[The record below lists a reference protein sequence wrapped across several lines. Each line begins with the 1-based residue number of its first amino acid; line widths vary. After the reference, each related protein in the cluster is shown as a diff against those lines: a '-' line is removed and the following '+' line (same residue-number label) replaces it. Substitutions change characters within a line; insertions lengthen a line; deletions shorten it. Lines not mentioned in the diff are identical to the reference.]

1 MGVNVGSKNHS
12 RMFVPK
18 LRKSMHAVTVQGIT
32 RALTEPDQ
40 ATKRPPPFAINLDK
54 ATVSR
59 RTGQMAGVILLL
71 KGVLTAVFL
80 SVLVSTDATGHGLA
94 SLAVDTLRNGHP
106 LSLAPELIRQSLT
119 AFAGDGQYMSAVEGH
134 NSGLQ
139 VRDHMCTLMCLNPIW
154 LTAQWDGAH
163 CAELGMNTVRKA
175 TKWYYA
181 LAGTIANQ
189 QEKYLY
195 GKSYERARTAAL
207 LMVAWLASVGSVCTT
222 RFCHSER
229 TVYKSFWHNLPIFIQ
244 DIRTERR
251 GEAGCA
257 VNSSPLTVV
266 VTAHTRE

>member
-154 LTAQWDGAH
+154 LSDGAVGRCTLHGARHEH
-163 CAELGMNTVRKA
+163 CAQGNEVVLCAGWHDCKSAGEVPLRK
-175 TKWYYA
+175 
-181 LAGTIANQ
+181 I
-189 QEKYLY
+189 
-195 GKSYERARTAAL
+195 
-207 LMVAWLASVGSVCTT
+207 V
-222 RFCHSER
+222 
-229 TVYKSFWHNLPIFIQ
+229 
-244 DIRTERR
+244 
-251 GEAGCA
+251 
-257 VNSSPLTVV
+257 
-266 VTAHTRE
+266 